1 MGSVKFFFL
10 QIVFTHYILSDPL
23 ENPSC
28 MKTTFTLFFLCLVIS
43 ASALDPNHFTITR
56 VTAPYFIVDGNSP
69 STITQAYVGF
79 EVKNNSNSATTYS
92 GLKFTITSIGTSV
105 VGQTYT
111 IVAPVSGIVNVGTL
125 APGETKVCYY
135 YISYPANVT
144 PQATFNVQLSDA
156 TASSK
161 TQSFI
166 VANRS
171 SISANAGGTAT
182 QTFTNQDLIG
192 GTIIDDVTY
201 AVGNVQNGDESDF
214 QVAVSSLF
222 DPTKI
227 TLLSTKIIASS
238 VPGIP
243 VNTTD
248 SLYFITGNGSNG
260 ATVTVRWTFR
270 ITGTNFTTYLLP
282 CAGSTSGST
291 NYKYALNTSLGSG
304 TPVTVSS
311 SANPLTISKTSNQ
324 SLYVTNGTAT
334 FTITIANPGIYDV
347 TIDKVTDTLPTGFTF
362 VSFDAASQVT
372 AANSTSVPLA
382 GATGGI
388 AFEGGVVSGGNTSY
402 SVPAG
407 GSIIIKYTATAPPS
421 PASNLV
427 TTAKDYIAATQVGS
441 AQNTVSVSI
450 TLPVSL
456 VSFKANWIN
465 EKVKLD
471 WSTANENNSSFFEV
485 ERSNDNNNFIPLEKI
500 AATGNSSVKTDYSF
514 TDTFP
519 QTGINYYRLKIA
531 DLDQHFKYSSVIA
544 MKKTKNN
551 ILIKNIYP
559 NPFINKIELSIYLNK
574 EQSIRLNLLDY
585 QGNLLTWKEQKGKT
599 GTNTILFNNLKSLCK
614 GIYLLQLITEDGMQ
628 NEKLIKIN

>member
-1 MGSVKFFFL
+1 
-10 QIVFTHYILSDPL
+10 
-23 ENPSC
+23 
-28 MKTTFTLFFLCLVIS
+28 MKTTFTLLFLSLVIA

-56 VTAPYFIVDGNSP
+56 VTAPYFIVDGNTP
-69 STITQAYVGF
+69 ATITQVYVGF

-105 VGQTYT
+105 VGQNYS
-111 IVAPVSGIVNVGTL
+111 IVAPVNGIVNVGTL

-135 YISYPANVT
+135 YVSYPANT
-144 PQATFNVQLSDA
+144 APIATFNVQLSDA
-156 TASSK
+156 TASNK
-161 TQSFI
+161 TQSFNI
-166 VANRS
+166 YNRS

-192 GTIIDDVTY
+192 GVIIDDVTY

-227 TLLSTKIIASS
+227 TLLSTKVISSS

-248 SLYFITGNGSNG
+248 SLYFITGNGTNG
-260 ATVTVRWTFR
+260 ATITVRWTFR

-282 CAGSTSGST
+282 AAGSTSGST

-324 SLYVTNGTAT
+324 SLYVTNSTAT
-334 FTITIANPGIYDV
+334 FTITITNPGIYDV
-347 TIDKVTDTLPTGFTF
+347 IIDKVTDTLPTGFTF

-372 AANSTSVPLA
+372 AANSTSVPSA
-382 GATGGI
+382 GVTGGI

-402 SVPAG
+402 RVPAG
-407 GSIIIKYTATAPPS
+407 SSIIIKYTTTAPS
-421 PASNLV
+421 FAASNLL
-427 TTAKDYIAATQVGS
+427 TTARDYIAATVVGS

-456 VSFKANWIN
+456 VSFKANWMN

-485 ERSNDNNNFIPLEKI
+485 ERSNDNDGFITIGKI
-500 AATGNSSVKTDYSF
+500 AAAGNSSARTDYSF
-514 TDTFP
+514 IDAFP
-519 QTGINYYRLKIA
+519 LDGINYYRLKMT
-531 DLDQHFKYSSVIA
+531 DLDQHFKYSSIIALKKSESNIVI
-544 MKKTKNN
+544 N
-551 ILIKNIYP
+551 NIYP
-559 NPFINKIELSIYLNK
+559 NPFINKIEVSIHLNK
-574 EQSIRLNLLDY
+574 EHGIRLNLLNY
-585 QGNLLTWKEQKGKT
+585 QGKLLTWKEQKGKT
-599 GTNTILFNNLKSLCK
+599 GTNTILLNNLENLCK
-614 GIYLLQLITEDGMQ
+614 GIYLLEFVTGDGIL
-628 NEKLIKIN
+628 NKKLIKVN